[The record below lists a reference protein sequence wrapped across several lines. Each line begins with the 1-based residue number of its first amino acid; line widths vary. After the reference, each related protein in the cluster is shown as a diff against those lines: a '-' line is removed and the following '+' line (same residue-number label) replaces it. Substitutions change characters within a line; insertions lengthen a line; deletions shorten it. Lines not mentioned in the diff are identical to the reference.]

1 MQTKLLTVE
10 KHLPTI
16 VQEILEYYFEKKMSD
31 LQNSIVDQ
39 KTFKEAMLGKLD
51 ANVFRTYE
59 KK

>member
-1 MQTKLLTVE
+1 M
-10 KHLPTI
+10 PTI
-16 VQEILEYYFEKKMSD
+16 VQEILEYYFEKKMTD

-51 ANVFRTYE
+51 ANIFRIYE